1 MPSRRAHKK
10 SRFGCQE
17 CKKRKVKCTEDKPS
31 CLYCIRASCPCVY
44 PISNR
49 VLALKTPPESTASS
63 IPSPETSTVIENS
76 TTTFDMLDL
85 TLMNHFTAVTALT
98 LFPGDKQRLVWQ
110 TDIHYQARS
119 NPVLMHGILSVAAIH
134 LALLEPESSSQYRLR
149 AFHHHDLGVQLFNQ
163 QLSNITSENSHILFP
178 FAVMLVVWA
187 HSSPI
192 IVREALQLDHILNL
206 LELVRGCKTIF
217 MMHWDTISGT
227 PIGSL
232 REFIPRL
239 KSQQVIQ
246 SYIALRAFENLRF
259 KISDPMYEHAIG
271 RLENVSMKAAGE
283 PDDVRTVVAWP
294 CLIDEEIW
302 DRLRNKEPMSLFLLA
317 HYAMLLERY
326 ERQWWWINGWSRRIL
341 RAVEDELNDTD
352 KASLGWHSFMS
363 HVEEYRQEL
372 LDRSVNAE

>member
-1 MPSRRAHKK
+1 MGARK
-10 SRFGCQE
+10 S
-17 CKKRKVKCTEDKPS
+17 
-31 CLYCIRASCPCVY
+31 
-44 PISNR
+44 
-49 VLALKTPPESTASS
+49 PPESTTSPV
-63 IPSPETSTVIENS
+63 PSPETSTSIEIS
-76 TTTFDMLDL
+76 GPQFDMLDL

-98 LFPGDKQRLVWQ
+98 LFPGDQQRLVWQ
-110 TDIHYQARS
+110 TDIHYLARS

-134 LALLEPESSSQYRLR
+134 LALLESESSNQYRLR
-149 AFHHHDLGVQLFNQ
+149 ALHHHDVGVQLFNQ
-163 QLSNITSENSHILFP
+163 QLSNITSENSQVLFP

-192 IVREALQLDHILNL
+192 IIKDDLQLHDILNL

-232 REFIPRL
+232 RDFIPRL
-239 KSQQVIQ
+239 KSDQGVL
-246 SYIALRAFENLRF
+246 SYVALRALENLKART
-259 KISDPMYEHAIG
+259 SDPIYKHAIE

-302 DRLRNKEPMSLFLLA
+302 DHLRHKQPFSLLLLA

-326 ERQWWWINGWSRRIL
+326 EAQWWWVNGWSRRIL
-341 RAVEDELNDTD
+341 RAVGDEMSDTD
-352 KASLGWHSFMS
+352 KTALGWHTFLSN
-363 HVEEYRQEL
+363 VEEYRQEL
-372 LDRSVNAE
+372 LDRSVHAE

>member
-1 MPSRRAHKK
+1 
-10 SRFGCQE
+10 
-17 CKKRKVKCTEDKPS
+17 
-31 CLYCIRASCPCVY
+31 
-44 PISNR
+44 
-49 VLALKTPPESTASS
+49 
-63 IPSPETSTVIENS
+63 
-76 TTTFDMLDL
+76 MLDL

-119 NPVLMHGILSVAAIH
+119 NAVLMHGILSVAAIH
-134 LALLEPESSSQYRLR
+134 LALLEPDNSPQFRLR
-149 AFHHHDLGVQLFNQ
+149 ALHHHDLGVQLFNQ
-163 QLSNITSENSHILFP
+163 QLSNITAENSHILFP

-192 IVREALQLDHILNL
+192 IVQEDMQLDHILNL

-246 SYIALRAFENLRF
+246 SYVTLRAFEILRL
-259 KISDPMYEHAIG
+259 KTSGSMYEHAIG
-271 RLENVSMKAAGE
+271 RLENVSMKAGDE

-302 DRLRNKEPMSLFLLA
+302 DRLKNKDLMSLFLLA

-326 ERQWWWINGWSRRIL
+326 EAQWWWINGWSRRIL
-341 RAVEDELNDTD
+341 TAVGDELSDAD
-352 KASLGWHSFMS
+352 KASLGWHTFLS

-372 LDRSVNAE
+372 RDRSVNAD